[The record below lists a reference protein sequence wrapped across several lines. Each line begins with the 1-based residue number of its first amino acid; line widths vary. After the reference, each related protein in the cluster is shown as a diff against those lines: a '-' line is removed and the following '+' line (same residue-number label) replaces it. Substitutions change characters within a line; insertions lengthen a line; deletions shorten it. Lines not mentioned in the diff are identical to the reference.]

1 MTLGEYGVCMCACP
15 CLEER
20 ASRTRHVEKKLNR
33 KIGEDGKA
41 REGLNRFS
49 SSGRAEG

>member
-1 MTLGEYGVCMCACP
+1 MTLGECGVCMCACP

-41 REGLNRFS
+41 REGLDIFS